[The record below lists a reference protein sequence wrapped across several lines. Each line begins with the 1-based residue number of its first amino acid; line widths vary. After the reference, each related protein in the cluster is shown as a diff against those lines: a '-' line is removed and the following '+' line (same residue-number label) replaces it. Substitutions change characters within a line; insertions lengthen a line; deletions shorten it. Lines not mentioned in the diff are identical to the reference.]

1 LKLIVQQGGI
11 SVRLRRRKSNAP
23 ANLMKLVPTMRQNR
37 EVLNPQSIEQAVEAF
52 EQMVAEAVDK
62 RTSLQEF
69 QQELL
74 SVLRQAGQ
82 AAMEHF
88 VAEQARTESE
98 QTGKAVR

>member
-1 LKLIVQQGGI
+1 
-11 SVRLRRRKSNAP
+11 
-23 ANLMKLVPTMRQNR
+23 MRQNR

-62 RTSLQEF
+62 RTSLHEF

-88 VAEQARTESE
+88 VAEQARMESE
-98 QTGKAVR
+98 QTRKEVR